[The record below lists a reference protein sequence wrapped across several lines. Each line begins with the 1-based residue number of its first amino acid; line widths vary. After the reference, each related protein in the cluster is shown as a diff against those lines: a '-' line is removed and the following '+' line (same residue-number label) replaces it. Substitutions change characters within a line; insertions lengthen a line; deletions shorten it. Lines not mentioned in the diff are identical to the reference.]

1 MKDADEFYT
10 PVIKKDVFV
19 SWIAAET
26 IPDKATGEIS
36 IKGFKTSLQSNFS
49 ITANGLM
56 WLFGL
61 PNSINQALI
70 LIDKNNTAKIYS
82 EFPLSMLMGAKKDME
97 KGIFVFKKDVFDIT
111 KLEFKDAIYEIKI
124 NPDDK
129 IIFLFRVD
137 WQFGL
142 FYDFTQEVEINEL
155 KQELGYFYKRLFY
168 YELYSFIENKTH
180 FNNLL
185 NDGWFPFIRLI
196 GDSFDKIISYYEE
209 NKKHSFLIDDLVN
222 SFTED
227 KIQSFTQYWWGK
239 QLFKDKKDILETGIN
254 SFLQNN
260 KNGFIACVHTLYPQ
274 IEGIMGLDYFSLHNK
289 KPSYN
294 ELKEHIK
301 KKGETKFD
309 TVSSTWFPSEFYRY
323 LNQKI
328 FKNFDIST
336 GDLELSRHTTSHG
349 YANSDDFNKAK
360 ALQAILILDQIYFY
374 L

>member
-1 MKDADEFYT
+1 
-10 PVIKKDVFV
+10 
-19 SWIAAET
+19 
-26 IPDKATGEIS
+26 
-36 IKGFKTSLQSNFS
+36 
-49 ITANGLM
+49 
-56 WLFGL
+56 
-61 PNSINQALI
+61 
-70 LIDKNNTAKIYS
+70 
-82 EFPLSMLMGAKKDME
+82 MGAKKDME

-309 TVSSTWFPSEFYRY
+309 TVSST
-323 LNQKI
+323 
-328 FKNFDIST
+328 
-336 GDLELSRHTTSHG
+336 
-349 YANSDDFNKAK
+349 
-360 ALQAILILDQIYFY
+360 
-374 L
+374 